1 MKEGRKRGGRGAV
14 KSRSVLFDRKRRDLT
29 LIEEERKEGLFSQ
42 MMRGESL
49 AVKKRVEERRKMKLV
64 FFLPRSLQIIRGGSP
79 LLSASAAAV
88 YYRGERSSVLGS
100 VATD

>member
-1 MKEGRKRGGRGAV
+1 MKEGSKRGGRGAV

-49 AVKKRVEERRKMKLV
+49 AVKKREEERRKMKLV
-64 FFLPRSLQIIRGGSP
+64 FFLPQSLQIIRGA
-79 LLSASAAAV
+79 LLSSPPPQQQYIIAESDRP
-88 YYRGERSSVLGS
+88 Y
-100 VATD
+100 

>member
-64 FFLPRSLQIIRGGSP
+64 FFLPQSLQIIRGA
-79 LLSASAAAV
+79 LLSSPPPQQQYIIAESDRP
-88 YYRGERSSVLGS
+88 Y
-100 VATD
+100 

>member
-64 FFLPRSLQIIRGGSP
+64 FFLPQSLQIIRGS
-79 LLSASAAAV
+79 LLSSPPPQQQYIIAESDRP
-88 YYRGERSSVLGS
+88 Y
-100 VATD
+100 

>member
-49 AVKKRVEERRKMKLV
+49 AVKKRV
-64 FFLPRSLQIIRGGSP
+64 
-79 LLSASAAAV
+79 
-88 YYRGERSSVLGS
+88 
-100 VATD
+100 